1 MPDQNG
7 HDQNDHPD
15 RPSHADQHGDP
26 DQPSHLD
33 RPSQPDRIVSPGSE
47 ISPDTHVG
55 SSSGHAPHEAAEP
68 SRPDPAALIAGNRVT
83 RAEDMESRDPA

>member
-1 MPDQNG
+1 MPDQ
-7 HDQNDHPD
+7 HPADHPD
-15 RPSHADQHGDP
+15 R
-26 DQPSHLD
+26 LD
-33 RPSQPDRIVSPGSE
+33 RDHSGSSDRIVSPGSE

-68 SRPDPAALIAGNRVT
+68 SEPHPEALIAGNRVT